1 VTVASSRSA
10 RSSIA
15 LSLVGLLALGA
26 CSEASDVNAG
36 ISEPE
41 NGGDSSIAYSGTTPC
56 AADSEGLYE
65 QSFDSNSFGQQ
76 FEYFQTRDWDLWE
89 EDPGLDREDVYSPA
103 NIDDVILD
111 SEGPRTY
118 VSLSKPEDLL
128 KYSPNGGNP
137 LGCADEYKFSLDF
150 RVAALAGEPVDDDG
164 CRTLVTTTGAY
175 RNNLGFTVMV
185 CRNNPAENEKLTF
198 WTSSGAQL
206 EEVEGEEFDF
216 DSAPEGYQRFN
227 GQLDDSGWNSL
238 SLRFRFG
245 LDSPRVEINLN
256 GLRTN
261 VRLVEGDRANFADIK
276 NYFAGPDFE
285 LWLGGH
291 PDNYFIDNFPW
302 LKMDIAQFNLSVGA
316 RDQDSV
322 ALRRIL
328 TELIDGNNTLSR
340 EQELVADFSANFE
353 NDWEGIGDEVIA
365 FIKDTERINPP
376 LFSIAKTTSLLDL
389 APRDLL
395 QFELKQWILDDLS
408 AQITG
413 PIAFQESRVF
423 PGTVSASAARETVEV
438 EIEGAYNTDPNYF
451 LNGSDSV
458 ARPTGRYLAPGE
470 IATVTVPESV
480 TDLGWE
486 VQVGAHSV
494 DMERSY
500 YDWNRFPR
508 ISRTFALDSP
518 SVEVDNPLGG
528 ALYVY
533 IPDGSNAGTT
543 AIGITGTV
551 EMPSYSRKDL
561 RGSESNL
568 AAFRAAVAK
577 KEVPWFEVIG
587 DSFAFTYPM
596 GMAHLYQ
603 DPDAVIDV
611 MEESLDAINVM
622 AGRPQERFRA
632 EWIVIDSENPDANVP
647 FYTGYPSYGY
657 LSFFAEFQEVTQTAF
672 TPYDRLDY
680 DGFWSALPMLERDVT
695 ALNRD
700 AIIFWH
706 EWGHLN
712 NLPTGPCQE
721 VEANVHLLANVVYN
735 TVLGA
740 DMDTALRNAGP
751 QDYDRTDAALDMMFS
766 PNWQID
772 ERFCED
778 EWDNEVRYQNRA
790 FARWADIADL
800 YGWEAVGDI
809 HHEFYL
815 LGTDALHDE
824 DLIVLGSQALNKN
837 LAPLF
842 EFWGV
847 PADPATKRIVEALPP
862 ATEFIERLELYK
874 SAIPAN
880 ESAQRSEIERLI
892 ESSGNSERWF
902 YYLDNYDPAV
912 ADFMHEKIDRLIGE
926 IR

>member
-1 VTVASSRSA
+1 MNAAVRSR
-10 RSSIA
+10 IA
-15 LSLVGLLALGA
+15 LVVIGILTLGA
-26 CSEASDVNAG
+26 CSAAEDEFPELSDAEDVGETSFDA
-36 ISEPE
+36 ISCE
-41 NGGDSSIAYSGTTPC
+41 
-56 AADSEGLYE
+56 ADSVGLYE
-65 QSFDSNSFGQQ
+65 QAFDSDSLGDE
-76 FEYFQTRDWDLWE
+76 FEYFLTRDWNLWE
-89 EDPGLDREDVYSPA
+89 ESEGLDRNDVYSPA
-103 NIDDVILD
+103 NLDDVILD
-111 SEGPRTY
+111 SDGVHSY
-118 VSLSKPEDLL
+118 VSLTQPEDLL
-128 KYSPNGGNP
+128 KYSPARGEA
-137 LGCADEYKFSLDF
+137 LGCADEYNFAIDF
-150 RVAALAGEPVDDDG
+150 RIAPLEGEPDDDDS
-164 CRTLVTTTGAY
+164 CRTLITTEGAF
-175 RNNLGFTVMV
+175 RDNRGFTVLI
-185 CRNNPAENEKLTF
+185 CRNNPADTEKLTF
-198 WTSSGAQL
+198 WTSAGIQGH
-206 EEVEGEEFDF
+206 EVDGEFVPG
-216 DSAPEGYQRFN
+216 PEGYQRFN

-238 SLRFRFG
+238 SFRFRFG

-256 GLRTN
+256 GLTTN
-261 VRLVEGDRANFADIK
+261 VRLVEGDRANFAAIQ
-276 NYFAGPDFE
+276 NYLAGPDLE

-302 LKMDIAQFNLSVGA
+302 LQMDIARLDLSVGA
-316 RDQDSV
+316 REQDSV
-322 ALRRIL
+322 LLTSIL
-328 TELIDGNNTLSR
+328 TELMEGSNTVA
-340 EQELVADFSANFE
+340 QEEEMVKKFYAHFE
-353 NDWEGIGDEVIA
+353 NEWDGIGDAVIA
-365 FIKDTERINPP
+365 FIKDTEQQSPP
-376 LFSIAKTTSLLDL
+376 LFTLSQSTSLLDL
-389 APRDLL
+389 TPKDLL
-395 QFELKQWILDDLS
+395 QFGLKQWILDDLT
-408 AQITG
+408 AEVTG

-423 PGTVSASAARETVEV
+423 PGAVSPTAARETVDI
-438 EIEGAYNTDPNYF
+438 EIEGTYQTDPNYL
-451 LNGSDSV
+451 LNDSDSV

-470 IATVTVPESV
+470 IATVTVAESV

-486 VQVGAHSV
+486 VQVGTHGV
-494 DMERSY
+494 DLERSY

-508 ISRTFALDSP
+508 ISRSFALDSTE
-518 SVEVDNPLGG
+518 VEIDNPLGG
-528 ALYVY
+528 ALYIWV
-533 IPDGSNAGTT
+533 PDGSDAGNTPINIAGTV
-543 AIGITGTV
+543 A
-551 EMPSYSRKDL
+551 MPSYSYKKL
-561 RGSESNL
+561 QGSENSL
-568 AAFRAAVAK
+568 ARFTAALAK

-587 DSFAFTYPM
+587 NSFAYTYPM
-596 GMAHLYQ
+596 GMAHLYG
-603 DPDAVIDV
+603 DPDAVIGV

-622 AGRPQERFRA
+622 AGRPQERYRE
-632 EWIVIDSENPDANVP
+632 EWMVIDSQNPDGNVP

-657 LSFFAEFQEVTQTAF
+657 LSYFAEFQAETASAS
-672 TPYDRLDY
+672 TPYDRLES
-680 DGFWSALPMLERDVT
+680 DGFWSALPMLSRDVS
-695 ALNRD
+695 ALDMD
-700 AIIFWH
+700 AQMFWH

-740 DMDTALRNAGP
+740 DMDTAFRNAGP

-790 FARWADIADL
+790 YARWADIADL

-815 LGTDALHDE
+815 MGTDALHDE

-902 YYLDNYDPAV
+902 YYLENYDPAV
-912 ADFMHEKIDRLIGE
+912 ADFMEEKIDRLIGE

>member
-1 VTVASSRSA
+1 MAVVFWSPIALATVVVLTLSA
-10 RSSIA
+10 CSGAGETVLEDTEPEILGERENNRSSIA
-15 LSLVGLLALGA
+15 
-26 CSEASDVNAG
+26 CE
-36 ISEPE
+36 
-41 NGGDSSIAYSGTTPC
+41 
-56 AADSEGLYE
+56 ADSEGLYE
-65 QSFDSNSFGQQ
+65 QDFSSETLGEE
-76 FEYFQTRDWDLWE
+76 FEYFVTRDWDLWE
-89 EDPGLDREDVYSPA
+89 ESPELDREGVYSPA
-103 NIDDVILD
+103 NSADLILD
-111 SEGPRTY
+111 SEGSRTF
-118 VSLSKPEDLL
+118 VSLNEPEDLL

-150 RVAALAGEPVDDDG
+150 RVAALEGEPEDDDG

-175 RNNLGFTVMV
+175 RDNLGFTVMV
-185 CRNNPAENEKLTF
+185 CRNNPADNEKLTF
-198 WTSSGAQL
+198 WTSSGAQW
-206 EEVEGEEFDF
+206 EEVEGEEFDGY
-216 DSAPEGYQRFN
+216 DAPEGYQRFN

-261 VRLVEGDRANFADIK
+261 VRLVEGDRADFADIK
-276 NYFAGPDFE
+276 NYLAGPDFE

-291 PDNYFIDNFPW
+291 PDNYFINNFPW
-302 LKMDIAQFNLSVGA
+302 LQMDIARFDLSVGA
-316 RDQDSV
+316 REQDSV
-322 ALRRIL
+322 MLASIL
-328 TELIDGNNTLSR
+328 TEMSEGNTTRARDQDLV
-340 EQELVADFSANFE
+340 EQFSANFE
-353 NDWEGIGDEVIA
+353 NEWAGIGDAVVS
-365 FIKDTERINPP
+365 FIEDTERDGAP
-376 LFSIAKTTSLLDL
+376 LFNIARSTSLLDL
-389 APRDLL
+389 SPRDLL

-408 AQITG
+408 ADITG

-423 PGTVSASAARETVEV
+423 PGSVSPSAPRETVEV
-438 EIEGAYNTDPNYF
+438 EIDGAYNTDPNF
-451 LNGSDSV
+451 LLNGSGSV

-480 TDLGWE
+480 TELGWE

-494 DMERSY
+494 DLERSY

-508 ISRTFALDSP
+508 ISRSFALDSP

-533 IPDGSNAGTT
+533 IPDGSNAGSTLV
-543 AIGITGTV
+543 GITGTV
-551 EMPSYSRKDL
+551 EMPSYWRTDS

-632 EWIVIDSENPDANVP
+632 EWIVIDSENPDSNVP

-657 LSFFAEFQEVTQTAF
+657 LSFFAEFQAETQTAF

-680 DGFWSALPMLERDVT
+680 DGFWSALPLLERDVT
-695 ALNRD
+695 ALDLD
-700 AIIFWH
+700 ARVFWH
-706 EWGHLN
+706 EWGHLH

-721 VEANVHLLANVVYN
+721 VEANVHLLANVVFN

-740 DMDTALRNAGP
+740 DMDTAVRNAGP

-800 YGWEAVGDI
+800 YGWEAVGAI
-809 HHEFYL
+809 HREFYL

-874 SAIPAN
+874 SVIPAS
-880 ESAQRSEIERLI
+880 ESQQRSKIEGLV
-892 ESSGNSERWF
+892 ESSGNAERWF
-902 YYLDNYDPAV
+902 YYMDNYDPAV
-912 ADFMHEKIDRLIGE
+912 ADFMEEKIDRLIGE